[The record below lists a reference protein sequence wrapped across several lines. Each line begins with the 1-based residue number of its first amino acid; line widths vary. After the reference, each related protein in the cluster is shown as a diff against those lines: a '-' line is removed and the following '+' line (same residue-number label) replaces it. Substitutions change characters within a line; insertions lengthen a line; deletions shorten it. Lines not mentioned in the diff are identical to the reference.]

1 MNWTFIQD
9 ATKRIPVAEIFIRQ
23 LIDDLDGKPIDAGL
37 GHEVTFSYQGADY
50 RIDLRPTN
58 VDKIEAVFAPY
69 IKVAEKVSSA
79 GKARTKT
86 STATKTSGSGR
97 SVDQLKAIRDW
108 ADKNGFDVSPRG
120 RIKADVIDAF
130 DAAH

>member
-1 MNWTFIQD
+1 MS
-9 ATKRIPVAEIFIRQ
+9 EIFIRQ
-23 LIDDLDGKPIDAGL
+23 LIDDLDGKPIDTGL
-37 GHEVTFSYQGADY
+37 GHEVTFSYQRADY

-58 VDKIEAVFAPY
+58 ADKIEAVFAPY
-69 IKVAEKVSSA
+69 IDAAEKVSSA
-79 GKARTKT
+79 SKPRTKT
-86 STATKTSGSGR
+86 STAAKTSGSGR
-97 SVDQLKAIRDW
+97 SAEQLKAIRDW

>member
-1 MNWTFIQD
+1 M
-9 ATKRIPVAEIFIRQ
+9 AEIFIRQ

-37 GHEVTFSYQGADY
+37 GHEVSFSYQGFDY

-58 VDKIEAVFAPY
+58 ADKIEAAFAPY
-69 IKVAEKVSSA
+69 IKAAEKVPSS

-86 STATKTSGSGR
+86 SGAVAVSGSGR
-97 SVDQLKAIRDW
+97 SAEQLKAIRVW
-108 ADKNGFDVSPRG
+108 AGNNGFEVSSRG
-120 RIKADVIDAF
+120 RIKSEVFEAF

>member
-1 MNWTFIQD
+1 M
-9 ATKRIPVAEIFIRQ
+9 AEIFIRQ
-23 LIDDLDGKPIDAGL
+23 IIDDLDGKPIDTGL

-58 VDKIEAVFAPY
+58 ADKIESVFAPY
-69 IKVAEKVSSA
+69 IKVAEEVSSA

-97 SVDQLKAIRDW
+97 SVEQLKAIRDW
-108 ADKNGFDVSPRG
+108 AGKNGFDVSPRG
-120 RIKADVIDAF
+120 RIKAEVIDAF

>member
-1 MNWTFIQD
+1 
-9 ATKRIPVAEIFIRQ
+9 VAEIFIRQ
-23 LIDDLDGKPIDAGL
+23 LIDDLDGKPIDIGL

-50 RIDLRPTN
+50 RIDLRPAN
-58 VDKIEAVFAPY
+58 ADKIDAVFAPY
-69 IKVAEKVSSA
+69 VNAAEKVSSA

-86 STATKTSGSGR
+86 STAAKTSGSGR
-97 SVDQLKAIRDW
+97 SAEQLKAIRDW
-108 ADKNGFDVSPRG
+108 AGNNGFVVSPRG

>member
-1 MNWTFIQD
+1 M
-9 ATKRIPVAEIFIRQ
+9 AEIFIRQ

>member
-1 MNWTFIQD
+1 M
-9 ATKRIPVAEIFIRQ
+9 AEIFIRQ
-23 LIDDLDGKPIDAGL
+23 IIDDLDGKPIDTGL

-58 VDKIEAVFAPY
+58 ADKIEAAFVPY
-69 IKVAEKVSSA
+69 IKVAEKVSTV
-79 GKARTKT
+79 GKSRVKT
-86 STATKTSGSGR
+86 STANKPSGSGR
-97 SVDQLKAIRDW
+97 SAEQLKAIRDW
-108 ADKNGFDVSPRG
+108 AGKNGFGVSPRG

>member
-1 MNWTFIQD
+1 M
-9 ATKRIPVAEIFIRQ
+9 AEIFIRQ

-37 GHEVTFSYQGADY
+37 EHEITFSYQGADY

-58 VDKIEAVFAPY
+58 ADKIVAAFAPPY
-69 IKVAEKVSSA
+69 INAAEKIPSV
-79 GKARTKT
+79 GKARVKT
-86 STATKTSGSGR
+86 PPTATKTSGSGR
-97 SVDQLKAIRDW
+97 SAEQLKAIRDW
-108 ADKNGFDVSPRG
+108 AGKNGFGVSPPRG

>member
-1 MNWTFIQD
+1 
-9 ATKRIPVAEIFIRQ
+9 VSEIFIRQ
-23 LIDDLDGKPIDAGL
+23 LIDDLDGKPIDTGL
-37 GHEVTFSYQGADY
+37 GHEVTFSYQRADY

-58 VDKIEAVFAPY
+58 ADKIEAVFAPY
-69 IKVAEKVSSA
+69 IDAAEKVSSA
-79 GKARTKT
+79 SKPRTKT
-86 STATKTSGSGR
+86 STAAKTSGSGR
-97 SVDQLKAIRDW
+97 SAEQLKAIRDW